1 MAANA
6 SQRPS
11 RTTVPPTATRQDPA
25 ADTTTLPDGSVRPLL
40 DTDEAGGNILRA
52 DMVGQG
58 IVHYDNGAGL
68 APGRGVI
75 FTLSLTAIGWHPL
88 GIYTVIWLPL
98 LLLSASVTCVA
109 PRA

>member
-58 IVHYDNGAGL
+58 IVHLRLKVACLAIRAAIMIESTCRDRHATTCQMYNFGMQGKTGNNWD
-68 APGRGVI
+68 APGK
-75 FTLSLTAIGWHPL
+75 
-88 GIYTVIWLPL
+88 
-98 LLLSASVTCVA
+98 
-109 PRA
+109 